1 MTFLKLHHPEA
12 FHELVERYCEIVS
25 TLYNEKLTMYIR
37 DTFKLVHHRIG
48 RRETLFASE
57 VTKTEAIDAKTFYEC
72 WSASSGQV
80 VLGPVGQQSLH
91 RQIYLYDLQD
101 RLEMFN
107 EERKE
112 SEETEQ
118 QALFVEDPIVAYH
131 SENRQ

>member
-72 WSASSGQV
+72 WIASSG
-80 VLGPVGQQSLH
+80 
-91 RQIYLYDLQD
+91 
-101 RLEMFN
+101 
-107 EERKE
+107 
-112 SEETEQ
+112 
-118 QALFVEDPIVAYH
+118 
-131 SENRQ
+131 